1 MENSFAKNMDYN
13 TPLKVLFADSEAKSE
28 GTRRDFDIALILE
41 FVKTLS
47 LPTVQFE
54 TLYEFKI
61 EPVRQNKIVNT
72 MLDKMGVHHMVLLNW
87 EDFFR
92 MAGLYIWTARQDSVI
107 LARRDAPLQLKEISR
122 SRPGRATPGW
132 DAFEAHNF
140 KRYWLNYLT
149 RRTGR
154 NFQKYLADQA

>member
-1 MENSFAKNMDYN
+1 MENSFARNMDYN

-54 TLYEFKI
+54 TLYEFKL
-61 EPVRQNKIVNT
+61 EPERQNKIVDT
-72 MLDKMGVHHMVLLNW
+72 MLDKMGVSHMVLLNW
-87 EDFFR
+87 EDIFR

-107 LARRDAPLQLKEISR
+107 LARRDASLQLEEIPPR
-122 SRPGRATPGW
+122 RATPGW
-132 DAFEAHNF
+132 NAFEAHNF

-154 NFQKYLADQA
+154 NFQKYLTDQA